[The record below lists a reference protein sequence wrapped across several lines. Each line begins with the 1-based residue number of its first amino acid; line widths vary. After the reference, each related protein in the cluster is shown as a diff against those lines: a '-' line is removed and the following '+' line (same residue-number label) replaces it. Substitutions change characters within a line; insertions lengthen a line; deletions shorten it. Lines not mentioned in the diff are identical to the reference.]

1 MKCPGSLATGGEVVY
16 STSILLGEGEANVDI
31 KNLLLCL
38 QFQFDLLAS
47 LSHSAR
53 SSVMGA
59 SFKPETVPWTVYDIV
74 PEFPITLTA
83 SICHKI
89 SRTH

>member
-1 MKCPGSLATGGEVVY
+1 MDHKH
-16 STSILLGEGEANVDI
+16 
-31 KNLLLCL
+31 LLLCL
-38 QFQFDLLAS
+38 QFQFDRLAS

-53 SSVMGA
+53 SSVIGM
-59 SFKPETVPWTVYDIV
+59 SPKPETVPWTVYDIV